1 MKMLMT
7 GFLNTKIIYGCNIM
21 NKKSRNSIFPILLV
35 VYSGASYADE
45 NVQHNFSKIKAEDD
59 KVIEICGYDSKK
71 TYKLYV
77 ATLDSIDSVHG
88 VSRDNLN
95 TNIKNLLKTNY
106 VDKCVSIT
114 KLSAEIVDHYTQ
126 TLNSNIP

>member
-1 MKMLMT
+1 MNIKL
-7 GFLNTKIIYGCNIM
+7 LNN
-21 NKKSRNSIFPILLV
+21 IFPILLV

-77 ATLDSIDSVHG
+77 ATLDSINSFHG

-95 TNIKNLLKTNY
+95 IHIKSLLETNDLDN
-106 VDKCVSIT
+106 CESIT
-114 KLSAEIVDHYTQ
+114 ELFAEIVDHYKQ
-126 TLNSNIP
+126 TFNSNIP